1 MRRAGRATIGAA
13 RPVATSLK
21 GALAPGNVD
30 KTMAAPVTAI
40 LGHDTKFYDLLPR
53 LFPHAD
59 AKAWFE
65 GNEAF
70 ANDTAYKNGTLQVA
84 YFILALRAVGLD
96 TGPMSGF
103 DNASVDA
110 EFFPGGQIKSNVRS
124 TSATA
129 ILQSCSHA
137 AHDWNSPRSRRTS
150 ERWPRHTSKYKHRG
164 ITAAFTA
171 GSCAASKSWEG
182 AISSERL
189 RYPPTNYQSPYAM
202 NFGESRSS
210 RQMFQYI
217 SRRIRSATALTTSAP
232 SCDGST

>member
-1 MRRAGRATIGAA
+1 MGIASFYRKTATAA
-13 RPVATSLK
+13 ASAKLDGKALDQLFREARTHNGWRPIDVPDSLLEEAVELAKMGPTSANTSPLRIVFVRSPEAKARLK

-59 AKAWFE
+59 AKAWFV
-65 GNEAF
+65 GNEVF

-110 EFFPGGQIKSNVRS
+110 EFFPGGQIKSNVLVNIGYGDPAKLFPR
-124 TSATA
+124 
-129 ILQSCSHA
+129 
-137 AHDWNSPRSRRTS
+137 SPRL
-150 ERWPRHTSKYKHRG
+150 EFAE
-164 ITAAFTA
+164 I
-171 GSCAASKSWEG
+171 
-182 AISSERL
+182 
-189 RYPPTNYQSPYAM
+189 
-202 NFGESRSS
+202 
-210 RQMFQYI
+210 
-217 SRRIRSATALTTSAP
+217 ATYV
-232 SCDGST
+232 

>member
-1 MRRAGRATIGAA
+1 MCRTHSWKRLWSSPRWA
-13 RPVATSLK
+13 RPQPIRCRLRIVFVRSSEAKARLK

-59 AKAWFE
+59 AKAWFV
-65 GNEAF
+65 GNEVF

-110 EFFPGGQIKSNVRS
+110 EFFPGGQIKSNVLVNIGYGDPAKLFPR
-124 TSATA
+124 
-129 ILQSCSHA
+129 
-137 AHDWNSPRSRRTS
+137 SPRL
-150 ERWPRHTSKYKHRG
+150 EFAE
-164 ITAAFTA
+164 I
-171 GSCAASKSWEG
+171 
-182 AISSERL
+182 
-189 RYPPTNYQSPYAM
+189 
-202 NFGESRSS
+202 
-210 RQMFQYI
+210 
-217 SRRIRSATALTTSAP
+217 ATYV
-232 SCDGST
+232 